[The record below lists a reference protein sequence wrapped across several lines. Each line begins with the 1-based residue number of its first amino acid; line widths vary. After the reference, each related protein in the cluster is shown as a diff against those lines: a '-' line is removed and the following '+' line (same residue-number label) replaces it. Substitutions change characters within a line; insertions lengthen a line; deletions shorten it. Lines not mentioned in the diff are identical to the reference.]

1 MGDRFLVIHS
11 DYIDGDNDGPYRDGR
26 PGDIIISADQ
36 LRVMDGGVLDAYL
49 QLAHDGY
56 QVTIESSTGPILIDG
71 VELGDHVDRHLG
83 SGSDSLYAV
92 AVDAPNALDDAN
104 DGYGIGSRWINVTD
118 GYEYVCIDATA
129 GAAVWKNTTAG
140 AGTGGAGISASEH
153 RTLRHLIH
161 FIDNGPT
168 GGFASGAFKEII
180 GGIFPTSI
188 IWYEDVTKAKKIVE
202 KTITRSGGGATLLKP
217 TPIVWKMYDTD
228 GATVLTTVSDAI
240 TYTFF
245 VPSSVTRTIS

>member
-56 QVTIESSTGPILIDG
+56 QVTIESSSGPILIDG

-83 SGSDSLYAV
+83 NGSDSLYAV

-129 GAAVWKNTTAG
+129 GAAVWKNTTLAG
-140 AGTGGAGISASEH
+140 AGGAGVDVKDVKVSA
-153 RTLRHLIH
+153 
-161 FIDNGPT
+161 DDAVP
-168 GGFASGAFKEII
+168 GFLE
-180 GGIFPTSI
+180 
-188 IWYEDVTKAKKIVE
+188 EKIVDGYG
-202 KTITRSGGGATLLKP
+202 IDLAVLS
-217 TPIVWKMYDTD
+217 D
-228 GATVLTTVSDAI
+228 GADEQLQISLVSPTAVGQVLFSKDGYNFTVEQPL
-240 TYTFF
+240 
-245 VPSSVTRTIS
+245 ISRHGWLVNDSCVLIVVG